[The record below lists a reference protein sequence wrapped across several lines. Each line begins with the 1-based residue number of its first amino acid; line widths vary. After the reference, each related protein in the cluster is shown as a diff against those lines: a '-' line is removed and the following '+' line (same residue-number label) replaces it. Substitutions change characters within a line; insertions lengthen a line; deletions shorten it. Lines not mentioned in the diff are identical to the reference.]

1 MVARLT
7 PDQKAACS
15 NHVGVNSMFCDQG
28 SSVVSTNPLQLPN
41 LRFPWVKEMHP
52 ANIYDAL
59 TSHSPFTQPCSSTAK
74 IMKAPGSIPSLSKSR
89 NHTQVN
95 RLANLK
101 RTQKCGTLH
110 DFACHPCAGAMLIFS
125 VSGFVL
131 VSTPDSQLSIPD
143 SQ

>member
-1 MVARLT
+1 
-7 PDQKAACS
+7 
-15 NHVGVNSMFCDQG
+15 MFCDQG

-52 ANIYDAL
+52 ANINDAP

-74 IMKAPGSIPSLSKSR
+74 KMKAPGSIPSLSKSR
-89 NHTQVN
+89 NHPQVN
-95 RLANLK
+95 RLASLK

-125 VSGFVL
+125 LLCIVPILALICAAEAGTLKFSKSFL
-131 VSTPDSQLSIPD
+131 IIKHF
-143 SQ
+143 